1 MLGQISLNLSFLMY
15 MFLYLPQ
22 VIHNQKQTNLAEL
35 SKWMHL
41 TLYLGYSLDLLYGFG
56 SNLPW
61 QYCTVSAI
69 GWLLLTIQHVQLIH
83 HFKQAEQ
90 KFFQIGFYSILMCS
104 TALLMLLSINPKPF
118 VHLAL
123 YTLGYAAQIAFV
135 IAFIPQILKS
145 KRLQSA
151 QALSIF
157 YILLCLFLAILDGIS
172 AWQLNWGWPN
182 KLGSCLIIL
191 LTSML
196 LMQYYRYQFS
206 KRMRREQ
213 PLLPT

>member
-22 VIHNQKQTNLAEL
+22 LIHNQKQTNLAEL

-41 TLYLGYSLDLLYGFG
+41 TLYLGYSLDLVYGFG
-56 SNLPW
+56 NNLPW
-61 QYCTVSAI
+61 QYRTVSAI
-69 GWLLLTIQHVQLIH
+69 GWVLLTIQHFQLIY
-83 HFKQAEQ
+83 HFKQTEQ
-90 KFFQIGFYSILMCS
+90 KFFQIRFYGILLFS
-104 TALLMLLSINPKPF
+104 TAILILLSINPKPF

-123 YTLGYAAQIAFV
+123 YILGYAAQIAFV

-151 QALSIF
+151 QALNIF
-157 YILLCLFLAILDGIS
+157 YILLCLLLAILDCIS

-206 KRMRREQ
+206 KRTRCDQR
-213 PLLPT
+213 LLPS

>member
-22 VIHNQKQTNLAEL
+22 LIHNQKQTNLAEL

-41 TLYLGYSLDLLYGFG
+41 TLYLGYSLDLVYGFG
-56 SNLPW
+56 NNLPW
-61 QYCTVSAI
+61 QYRTVSAI
-69 GWLLLTIQHVQLIH
+69 GWVLLTIQHFQLIY
-83 HFKQAEQ
+83 HFKQTEQ
-90 KFFQIGFYSILMCS
+90 KFFQISFYGILLFS
-104 TALLMLLSINPKPF
+104 TALLILLSINPKPF

-123 YTLGYAAQIAFV
+123 YILGYAAQIAFV

-151 QALSIF
+151 QALNIF
-157 YILLCLFLAILDGIS
+157 YILLCLLLAILDCIS

-206 KRMRREQ
+206 KRTRCDQR
-213 PLLPT
+213 LLPS